1 MTTPK
6 PALLPALL
14 FATLACVA
22 GIPDALAQPA
32 LPGAPTNLQAAV
44 NGNTISLTWNAPSSG
59 GAPTGYTLLART
71 TVGGPLLATVPVGN
85 VTSFATAGPNGVFV
99 LSLVATN
106 ATGAGPESSTIGVTL
121 PTMPAPPGAP
131 SSLVAAA
138 FGDTATFTWDPPF
151 SGGAVANYVLFA
163 GFTPGFA
170 APIATLPVP
179 ASQASVVVPGVPAGT
194 YYVRVVA
201 QNAGGTSA
209 PTNEATMT
217 IAGPLAP
224 GAPTLSQPTG
234 AGNTLNLAW
243 AAGGGGLP
251 TSYLLT
257 ALTTGGAV
265 VATVPLSGTAISFAN
280 VPNGT
285 YVLRL
290 VAVNAVGASA
300 PSNQVTVTLPITGPP
315 PPPPPIAPLGNDI
328 LSSDANFAS
337 KLALSANGQRVAV
350 TAFGTA
356 NGTTRVYE
364 RVGSTWTQIG
374 GDIIG
379 EAAGDRA
386 GTSVDINAAGSRV
399 AIGAYLNDGG
409 GNASGHVRVYD
420 LVGNTWTQVG
430 ADLDGDAAG
439 WGLGWSVALSASGD
453 RLVTGGPTNGG
464 TNGRF
469 KAFELVGGTWTQ
481 LGATVPGIHEFGDA
495 VDISADGTT
504 IAVSSPSAAGSSRAG
519 TVQVFRLTGGNWSQV
534 GNTLQGEAI
543 ADLFGE
549 GLSLSANGS
558 RIAVA
563 APNDR
568 EGGVSG
574 GGDPAGKVRVF
585 DLVGGTWTQVGG
597 DVLGS
602 TGLNGEGLGE
612 TLEISADGTRFAAT
626 GSSQNLAKVY
636 TLAGGA
642 WVQIG
647 TDIVGVNGQAARPEG
662 LALSGDGRTVAV
674 GFVNGTPRRV
684 RLFSVTP

>member
-1 MTTPK
+1 MTRPT

-22 GIPDALAQPA
+22 GIPAAFAQPA
-32 LPGAPTNLQAAV
+32 LPGAPTNLQATV
-44 NGNTISLTWNAPSSG
+44 NGNNLSLTWNAPSSG
-59 GAPTGYTLLART
+59 GAPSGYALLART
-71 TVGGPLLATVPVGN
+71 TPGGPLLVTLPVGN
-85 VTSFATAGPNGVFV
+85 VTSFAAAGPNGVFV
-99 LSLVATN
+99 LSLVASN
-106 ATGAGPESSTIGVTL
+106 AAGAGPESSAISITL
-121 PTMPAPPGAP
+121 PTVPPPPGAP
-131 SSLVAAA
+131 TNLVASA
-138 FGDTATFTWDPPF
+138 FGDTATFTWNPPS
-151 SGGAVANYVLFA
+151 SGGAAANYVLFA
-163 GFTPGFA
+163 GLTPGFA
-170 APIATLPVP
+170 LPIASLPLP
-179 ASQASVVVPGVPAGT
+179 ASQAGVVVPGVPPGT

-209 PTNEATMT
+209 PTNEATLT
-217 IAGPLAP
+217 VSGPQAP

-243 AAGGGGLP
+243 TPGGGGLP

-265 VATVPLSGTAISFAN
+265 LATVPLSGTAVSFAN

-300 PSNQVTVTLPITGPP
+300 ASNEVTVTLPITGPP
-315 PPPPPIAPLGNDI
+315 PPIVPLGSDI

-337 KLALSANGQRVAV
+337 KLALSATGHRVAV
-350 TAFGTA
+350 TAYGTA

-364 RVGSTWTQIG
+364 RNGGTWTQVG

-386 GTSVDINAAGSRV
+386 GTSVDLNAAGTRV

-409 GNASGHVRVYD
+409 GGASGHVRVYD
-420 LVGNTWTQVG
+420 LVGATWTQVG
-430 ADLDGDAAG
+430 ADLDGDG
-439 WGLGWSVALSASGD
+439 NSWGLGWSLALSASGD
-453 RLVTGGPTNGG
+453 RLIAGAPGNGSTTG
-464 TNGRF
+464 RI
-469 KAFELVGGTWTQ
+469 KVYELVGSTWTQ
-481 LGATVPGIHEFGDA
+481 LGATLTAGDEFGDA

-504 IAVSSPSAAGSSRAG
+504 IAVSSPSAAGLSRAG
-519 TVQVFRLTGGNWSQV
+519 TAQVFRLNAGAWTQV

-543 ADLFGE
+543 ADVFGD

-563 APNDR
+563 APRDK

-574 GGDPAGKVRVF
+574 GGAAAGKVRVF
-585 DLVGGTWTQVGG
+585 DLVGATWTQVGG
-597 DVLGS
+597 DVLGAV
-602 TGLNGEGLGE
+602 GLNGENLGE
-612 TLEISADGTRFAAT
+612 TVVLSSDGTRFVASGA
-626 GSSQNLAKVY
+626 SQNLAKVY
-636 TLAGGA
+636 TLVGGA

-647 TDIVGVNGQAARPEG
+647 TNIVGQTGQAARPEG
-662 LALSGDGRTVAV
+662 LALSDDGRTVAL